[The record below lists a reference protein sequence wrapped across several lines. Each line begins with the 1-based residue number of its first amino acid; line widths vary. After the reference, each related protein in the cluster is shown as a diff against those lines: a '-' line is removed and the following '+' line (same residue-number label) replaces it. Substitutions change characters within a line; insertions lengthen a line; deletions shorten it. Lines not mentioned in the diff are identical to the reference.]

1 MPPPPDPAAVARE
14 LEHGRGRAGGALTL
28 LAGEGIG
35 DPSARALKRGTEAAQ
50 DRAERRQRRRL
61 RHRRQQF
68 RSRSFWFSVFQ

>member
-1 MPPPPDPAAVARE
+1 MHPPHDPAAVARE

-50 DRAERRQRRRL
+50 DRAERRQRRGL